1 MKRLISVIG
10 YIATLCVLPVLHA
23 GTQPIFTIIPQ
34 SSPTISLPINGVATL
49 DYTVTNQ
56 TTITRTL
63 TMVPTQGITQV
74 TTDAGTCAQPF
85 TLGPNQSCTLRL
97 SISGSQI
104 NDQTIGGPRICK
116 TQADNLTAD
125 PFLCAQPSKTDILNI
140 SRALIERPEL
150 TVTPASILFNLPSQT
165 KSFSVTNHSTTVT
178 AVNIRGITTGTVLE
192 GNITQDASDCTQV
205 LPGGTCALSF
215 TTAATEQVSLQQ
227 TFPIKGINTKITP
240 ATITIQLPQ
249 TAIIKVDPTEI
260 ILQAT
265 TGTPVTQSIT
275 VTNTTA
281 GITATNISADITG
294 ALADAGVTQDA
305 SACATLAAGASCAL
319 VFTPGTTAVTTQT
332 VVISGTNSS
341 QVHANIGVNGAALA
355 PLEITSGNNAT
366 LTADGVSTTT
376 MTVQNNSTTETALN
390 IAPNLSSS
398 SLAGYLEV
406 VENTCASVQKGA
418 TCSMTFESASTTT
431 QVTGTFP
438 IYGTNT
444 TEVIG
449 TLTVKP
455 VPFIYVSD
463 LDTNI
468 ITLCGVDSDGSL
480 TNCGDSGVELL
491 AGSTPEGVALNSTNT
506 LAYYTDKLLDAI
518 FKCNVTAN
526 TGKLFGCVNS
536 GAISTALDANTQ
548 GLVFH
553 PVLSNIVYVTEYPN
567 TLSTC
572 PLNADG
578 TIGTCIDETPTYDAS
593 INVNNLLG
601 LALNPTGNFAYLANA
616 FSPTTVL
623 VCGVNTSTG
632 ALTFPC
638 ANSTAPVTDYV
649 AAVVITPDNQKAY
662 LGGGN
667 LITTCDVNASD
678 GLLDNCVASATFT
691 QIGRTVNL
699 ALNSTETKLY
709 VTNDTNAV
717 AICSVDSSTRL
728 ITDCISQVESSLWI
742 RSSGLALLE

>member
-10 YIATLCVLPVLHA
+10 CIATLCLLPVLHA
-23 GTQPIFTIIPQ
+23 SSQPIFTIIPT
-34 SSPTISLPINGVATL
+34 SSPIISLPINGVATL

-56 TTITRTL
+56 TKITRTL

-205 LPGGTCALSF
+205 LPGGTCTLSF

-265 TGTPVTQSIT
+265 TGIPVTQSIT
-275 VTNTTA
+275 VTNTIA
-281 GITATNISADITG
+281 GITATNISADISG
-294 ALADAGVTQDA
+294 ALANAGVTQDA
-305 SACATLAAGASCAL
+305 SACATLASGNSCAL
-319 VFTPGTTAVTTQT
+319 VFTPGATAVTTQT

-341 QVHANIGVNGAALA
+341 QVQANIGVNGAALA

-376 MTVQNNSTTETALN
+376 MTVKNNSTTETALN

-406 VENTCASVQKGA
+406 VENTCASVLKGA

-455 VPFIYVSD
+455 VPFIYFTSFRS
-463 LDTNI
+463 NYI
-468 ITLCGVDSDGSL
+468 SHCGVTSDGHLVNCETDLSL
-480 TNCGDSGVELL
+480 PSGT
-491 AGSTPEGVALNSTNT
+491 GPEGIALNKNNT
-506 LAYYTDKLLDAI
+506 LAYYNNKLEDALYM
-518 FKCNVTAN
+518 CNIVAA
-526 TGKLFGCVNS
+526 TGSLIDCINS
-536 GAISTALDANTQ
+536 GATGGEALSENTQ
-548 GLVFH
+548 GVVFH
-553 PVLSNIVYVTEYPN
+553 PVLSNVIYVPAYN
-567 TLSTC
+567 RFLSQC
-572 PLNADG
+572 PLSADG
-578 TIGTCIDETPTYDAS
+578 TIGACS
-593 INVNNLLG
+593 
-601 LALNPTGNFAYLANA
+601 
-616 FSPTTVL
+616 
-623 VCGVNTSTG
+623 
-632 ALTFPC
+632 
-638 ANSTAPVTDYV
+638 NSTATYGVDTPMNNFIGMGLNV
-649 AAVVITPDNQKAY
+649 AGNVAYLINEQSPNIVLACDVNTESGALIYPCQDTEASNLASKIRGIAITSDNLKAY
-662 LGGGN
+662 ISGADTV
-667 LITTCDVNASD
+667 TTCDVNNR
-678 GLLDNCVASATFT
+678 LLNNCEATIFSE
-691 QIGRTVNL
+691 ISNGVNI
-699 ALNSTETKLY
+699 ALNQSETLAY
-709 VTNDTNAV
+709 LTTDTTTV
-717 AICSVDSSTRL
+717 ATCTIDASTRL
-728 ITDCISQVESSLWI
+728 ITGCISQAEAAWGDGT
-742 RSSGLALLE
+742 SGLALLE